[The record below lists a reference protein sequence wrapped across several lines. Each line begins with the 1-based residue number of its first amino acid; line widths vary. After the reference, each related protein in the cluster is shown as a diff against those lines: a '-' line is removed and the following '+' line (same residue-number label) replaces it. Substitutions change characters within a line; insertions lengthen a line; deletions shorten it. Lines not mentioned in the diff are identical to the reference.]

1 MVVKIIKQYKKIEKY
16 ITNIIIINLYILA
29 TMISCVNCQ
38 TEFPTIQEFNRHN
51 CAIIV
56 YNPDKKDDDDDK
68 NNGIRIKYSNVSN
81 AKSPLMEV
89 CIQNVNNVATNTL
102 PVAIAVEEINIVH
115 PTINNKFFVCRILA
129 DAINKGMINEDK
141 AIELLIYLELI
152 TENEVIIIN
161 EEYNNQVIKHDN
173 CLQCGS
179 GIYCFLKNIHQS
191 KTTIRPVIPTVPQV
205 EGIAREKCGICY
217 EKFEKEGE
225 DIYRVSHGPG
235 HFFHIECLDKWFN
248 KCEYI
253 NNKYKCPECGIDI
266 SK

>member
-1 MVVKIIKQYKKIEKY
+1 M
-16 ITNIIIINLYILA
+16 L
-29 TMISCVNCQ
+29 SCANCQ

-81 AKSPLMEV
+81 AKSPLMEA
-89 CIQNVNNVATNTL
+89 CILNGDNVGTNTL
-102 PVAIAVEEINIVH
+102 PVAIAADPIPVAIAVDEINIVQQ
-115 PTINNKFFVCRILA
+115 PINNKFVVCKILA
-129 DAINKGMINEDK
+129 DAINKGLINEDE
-141 AIELLIYLELI
+141 AIELLIYLEII

-179 GIYCFLKNIHQS
+179 GIYRFLKNVHQS
-191 KTTIRPVIPTVPQV
+191 KTTIRPVIPTVPQG
-205 EGIAREKCGICY
+205 EGIVREKCGICY
-217 EKFEKEGE
+217 EKFEKEGD

-248 KCEYI
+248 KCEFI
-253 NNKYKCPECGIDI
+253 NNKYSCPECGIDI